1 MKKPPGI
8 VMKKEK
14 RDTDKSP
21 PNVITL
27 LTDFGTV
34 DPFVGVMKGVIHLI
48 HPAAR
53 TIDLTHEVPPQDVR
67 SGAFMLLSAYRYF
80 PPGTLHLAVVD
91 PGVGTERRA
100 VVIAT
105 ARYLFVGP
113 DNGVLSWAAKDD
125 GIRYAV
131 SITNDEYLLQQPS
144 ATFHGRDIFAPAA
157 AHLSRGLEPDKLGE
171 RIEDIVMLD
180 FPEPE
185 RSASRITGSI
195 IHVDRFGNLVTNVRL
210 TDDERARVGEITLQG
225 TSIPNI
231 SETYRDGERGT
242 LLALVGSSGFVEIA
256 RTESSAAETLGAHRD
271 DEVVFD
277 LED

>member
-1 MKKPPGI
+1 
-8 VMKKEK
+8 MKKEK

-157 AHLSRGLEPDKLGE
+157 AHLSRGLGPDELGE

-195 IHVDRFGNLVTNVRL
+195 IHVDRFGNLITNVRL
-210 TDDERARVGEITLQG
+210 TKDERARVGEITLKG
-225 TSIPNI
+225 ASIPNI
-231 SETYRDGERGT
+231 SNTYRDGERGT